1 MKVKN
6 MIYLTISYIPWIVY
20 WSISAELKP
29 YGGIAALILE
39 LILILYGKI
48 SNKFSFMDL
57 FSVLYFITTIIAN
70 YIFKTDYLIVG
81 DGYFGYAALL
91 SMSLISMLMKRPF
104 MGYYVEK
111 DWKNYNLTKSK
122 IDKLSIFQTKVWTVV
137 FFIDIWV
144 FVFINTAVAAVIIS
158 NVFVLIGIILSIHNE
173 NILKDA

>member
-57 FSVLYFITTIIAN
+57 FSVLYF
-70 YIFKTDYLIVG
+70 
-81 DGYFGYAALL
+81 
-91 SMSLISMLMKRPF
+91 
-104 MGYYVEK
+104 
-111 DWKNYNLTKSK
+111 
-122 IDKLSIFQTKVWTVV
+122 
-137 FFIDIWV
+137 
-144 FVFINTAVAAVIIS
+144 
-158 NVFVLIGIILSIHNE
+158 
-173 NILKDA
+173 